1 MIYADNMNILNK
13 KINDDS
19 KIIDSLFDEFHDMAK
34 RKMPKVKKFVKGMNT
49 TIKEREYEREIKA
62 RIGIEGNLE
71 DLIEQD
77 F

>member
-1 MIYADNMNILNK
+1 
-13 KINDDS
+13 
-19 KIIDSLFDEFHDMAK
+19 
-34 RKMPKVKKFVKGMNT
+34 MNT